1 MKFLVKSIYATFW
14 VLLFTLTQ
22 VTAQGIKFFQG
33 SYEEALAESKTQG
46 KLIFVDAYAEWCGP
60 CKRMAATVFKE
71 EKVGAFYNQNFIN
84 MKIDMEKGEGPKLA
98 RKYGVRAYPT
108 FFFLDEKGEIVAKAT
123 GGRQTKQFLQLGE
136 NALKKYDKS
145 GDYAKE
151 YEKGN
156 RSPDLLRKY
165 AYALLTTKKE
175 HLKIA
180 NQYFDTQEDL
190 TQAVNLNAI
199 FDFTT
204 EADSRIFDL
213 LIQNK
218 AAIVQLKS
226 ESAVLDKIESACF
239 TTVRKAADYKFE
251 NLLDEAKS
259 KMKANYPQ
267 KAKEF
272 SLKADMIYGLGTTDA
287 DLYVKS
293 CKKYLSK
300 YAKNNAAEYHEKAL
314 MLTTRFSN
322 DAKAMK
328 VAEKWSKKAA
338 ENGGLAH
345 QQLTYAKILYA
356 NGKPESAFRV
366 AKKARELAV
375 KENRPT
381 RSIDDFLRTIK
392 P

>member
-1 MKFLVKSIYATFW
+1 MKILIKSIYATFCIL
-14 VLLFTLTQ
+14 VLVFTQ
-22 VTAQGIKFFQG
+22 VTAQGIEFFHG
-33 SYEEALAESKTQG
+33 SYEEALAESKSQG

-71 EKVGAFYNQNFIN
+71 DQVGEFYNQNFIN

-123 GGRQTKQFLQLGE
+123 GGRQTKQFLQLGA

-145 GDYAKE
+145 GEFAE
-151 YEKGN
+151 MYEKGD

-165 AYALLTTKKE
+165 AYTLLAAKKE

-180 NQYFDTQEDL
+180 NEYFKTQEDL
-190 TQAVNLNAI
+190 TKDINLNAI

-213 LIQNK
+213 LIK
-218 AAIVQLKS
+218 HKTAISKLKS
-226 ESAVLDKIESACF
+226 ETAVFNKIETACLA
-239 TTVRKAADYKFE
+239 TARKAADYKFE
-251 NLLDEAKS
+251 NLLNEAKS
-259 KMKANYPQ
+259 KMKTNYPQ
-267 KAKEF
+267 KSKEF

-287 DLYVKS
+287 SLYMKA

-300 YAKNNAAEYHEKAL
+300 YVKDNVAEHHSQAQML
-314 MLTTRFSN
+314 MTRFSDN
-322 DAKAMK
+322 EKAMK
-328 VAEKWSKKAA
+328 MAEKLSKKAA
-338 ENGGLAH
+338 LNGGLSN
-345 QQLTYAKILYA
+345 QNLTYAKILYA
-356 NGKPESAFRV
+356 NGKSESAFRI

-375 KENRPT
+375 KENKPT
-381 RSIDDFLRTIK
+381 RPIDDFLRSIK

>member
-1 MKFLVKSIYATFW
+1 MKILVKSINATFW
-14 VLLFTLTQ
+14 ILLLTLTQ
-22 VTAQGIKFFQG
+22 VTAQGIEFFHG
-33 SYEEALAESKTQG
+33 SYEEALEESKTQG

-71 EKVGAFYNQNFIN
+71 EKVGEFYNQNFIN

-145 GDYAKE
+145 GEYAAK
-151 YEKGN
+151 YEEGN
-156 RSPDLLRKY
+156 RSPELLRKY
-165 AYALLTTKKE
+165 AYALLAAKKE

-180 NQYFDTQEDL
+180 NEYIETQDDL
-190 TQAVNLNAI
+190 TDDVNLNAI

-213 LIQNK
+213 LVEHK
-218 AAIVQLKS
+218 AAISKLKS
-226 ESAVLDKIESACF
+226 EATVANKIENACLA
-239 TTVRKAADYKFE
+239 TARKAADYKFE
-251 NLLDEAKS
+251 NLLNEAKS

-267 KAKEF
+267 KSKEF

-287 DLYVKS
+287 GLYMKA

-300 YAKNNAAEYHEKAL
+300 YAKNNAAEHHSKAQL
-314 MLTTRFSN
+314 MMTRFSDN
-322 DAKAMK
+322 AKAMK
-328 VAEKWSKKAA
+328 MAEKLSKKAA
-338 ENGGLAH
+338 QNGGLAYQH
-345 QQLTYAKILYA
+345 LTYAKILYA
-356 NGKPESAFRV
+356 NGKSKAAMEV
-366 AKKARELAV
+366 AQKARELAV
-375 KENRPT
+375 KENKPT
-381 RSIDDFLRTIK
+381 RSIDDFLRSVK

>member
-1 MKFLVKSIYATFW
+1 MKTLIKSINATFW
-14 VLLFTLTQ
+14 ILLLTLTQ
-22 VTAQGIKFFQG
+22 VTAQGIEFFHG
-33 SYEEALAESKTQG
+33 SYEEALEESKSQG

-60 CKRMAATVFKE
+60 CKRMSATVFKDD
-71 EKVGAFYNQNFIN
+71 KVGEFYNQNFIN

-108 FFFLDEKGEIVAKAT
+108 LFFLDEKGTVVAKVT

-145 GDYAKE
+145 GEYAAK
-151 YEKGN
+151 YEEGD
-156 RSPDLLRKY
+156 RSPELLRKY
-165 AYALLTTKKE
+165 GYALLAAKKE

-180 NQYFDTQEDL
+180 NEYFETQKDL

-213 LIQNK
+213 LIKHK
-218 AAIVQLKS
+218 AAIGKLKS
-226 ESAVLDKIESACF
+226 ETVVFNKIESACLA
-239 TTVRKAADYKFE
+239 TARKAADYKFE
-251 NLLDEAKS
+251 NLLEEAKL

-267 KAKEF
+267 KSKEF

-287 DLYVKS
+287 GLYMKA

-300 YAKNNAAEYHEKAL
+300 YAKNNATEHHNKAQL
-314 MLTTRFSN
+314 LIKRFSDDKN
-322 DAKAMK
+322 AMK
-328 VAEKWSKKAA
+328 MAEKWSKKAA
-338 ENGGLAH
+338 ENGGLAY

-356 NGKPESAFRV
+356 NGKSESALRAATK
-366 AKKARELAV
+366 AKELAV
-375 KENRPT
+375 KEKKPT
-381 RSIDDFLRTIK
+381 QSIDNFLKSIK